1 MENISFR
8 GFKSVCYRCEV
19 TSVATLLSL
28 CFYSRKSSQNPHS
41 QSYYFFRL
49 LVNGIPYHR
58 QICHVLEEPRLFYPI
73 AEDQRP
79 IMKTNPMT
87 MDEDCVNIKKLRYQL
102 KCLLCCCFKL
112 LFIQLFI
119 CLHV

>member
-1 MENISFR
+1 MF
-8 GFKSVCYRCEV
+8 CYRCEI

-28 CFYSRKSSQNPHS
+28 CFYSRKSSRNPHS

-58 QICHVLEEPRLFYPI
+58 QICLVLEEPRLFYPI

-79 IMKTNPMT
+79 IRKTNPMI
-87 MDEDCVNIKKLRYQL
+87 MDEDSVNIKKLRYQL
-102 KCLLCCCFKL
+102 KCLCVVASNYCLFSCLYAFMFNL
-112 LFIQLFI
+112 LTFQ
-119 CLHV
+119 